1 MRKIIHI
8 DLDAFYTSVEQRDNP
23 QLLELPVVVGGRP
36 ESRGVV
42 AAASYQA
49 RRFGIHS
56 AMPMRTALRLCPQ
69 LVILPL
75 RMEVYRQLSTQIR
88 QIFFRYTHLVEPV
101 ALDECYLDVTDNLQ
115 SIPTA
120 TQTAMA
126 IKQQIQEQM
135 QLTASAGVANN
146 KFLAKIASDME
157 KPDGLTVIKP
167 RQVESFL
174 QHLPVNK
181 MWGVGPATN
190 KQLQQMQI
198 QTIGQLRQLS
208 LAELS
213 RQWGKLGVRLYHL
226 ARGQDDQA
234 VDPSDDRKSVS
245 RETTFAEDL
254 FSLSRMEQEL
264 AELSTEVA
272 EVLRREGLRGR
283 RVTLKVRYPNFQI
296 QTRSQSQANGLEEEQ
311 IRQISQGL
319 VRQTTALEKGVRLLG
334 VSVSNWWQE
343 NSLQMMWCLECHRN
357 PEQNIRDRADVFK
370 FESQPDYTP
379 PSDQLALG
387 TQLVRGYRVN
397 KAQLENCSI
406 CHR

>member
-88 QIFFRYTHLVEPV
+88 QIFFWYTHLVEPV

-120 TQTAMA
+120 TQMAMA

-135 QLTASAGVANN
+135 QLTASAGVAGN
-146 KFLAKIASDME
+146 KFLAKIASDMK

-167 RQVESFL
+167 HQVEAVL

-181 MWGVGPATN
+181 MWGVGPVTN
-190 KQLQQMQI
+190 KQLQQIQI

-283 RVTLKVRYPNFQI
+283 RVTLKVRYPSFQI

-319 VRQTTALEKGVRLLG
+319 VRQTAALEKGVRLLG

-343 NSLQMMWCLECHRN
+343 NPLQLRLF
-357 PEQNIRDRADVFK
+357 D
-370 FESQPDYTP
+370 
-379 PSDQLALG
+379 
-387 TQLVRGYRVN
+387 
-397 KAQLENCSI
+397 
-406 CHR
+406 

>member
-1 MRKIIHI
+1 
-8 DLDAFYTSVEQRDNP
+8 
-23 QLLELPVVVGGRP
+23 
-36 ESRGVV
+36 V

-126 IKQQIQEQM
+126 IKQQIREQM

-167 RQVESFL
+167 RQVEAFL

-181 MWGVGPATN
+181 MWGVGPITN

-319 VRQTTALEKGVRLLG
+319 VACLIGGRRIHYSCAYSTESVGSGRYGHAGSSLSHLAEYPVDFEIEPSLRIRLIQRAFTLG
-334 VSVSNWWQE
+334 VMRPIGVSNSYQRPCHFTPK
-343 NSLQMMWCLECHRN
+343 LQ
-357 PEQNIRDRADVFK
+357 
-370 FESQPDYTP
+370 S
-379 PSDQLALG
+379 
-387 TQLVRGYRVN
+387 
-397 KAQLENCSI
+397 
-406 CHR
+406 

>member
-126 IKQQIQEQM
+126 IKQQIREQM

-167 RQVESFL
+167 RQVEAFL

-181 MWGVGPATN
+181 MWGVGPVTN
-190 KQLQQMQI
+190 KQLQQMEI

-343 NSLQMMWCLECHRN
+343 NPLQLRLF
-357 PEQNIRDRADVFK
+357 D
-370 FESQPDYTP
+370 
-379 PSDQLALG
+379 
-387 TQLVRGYRVN
+387 
-397 KAQLENCSI
+397 
-406 CHR
+406 

>member
-49 RRFGIHS
+49 RRFGIRS
-56 AMPMRTALRLCPQ
+56 AMPMKTALRLCPQ
-69 LVILPL
+69 LVILPS
-75 RMEVYRQLSTQIR
+75 RMDVYRQQSAQIR
-88 QIFFRYTHLVEPV
+88 QIFLQYTQLVEPL

-126 IKQQIQEQM
+126 IKQQIKEQL
-135 QLTASAGVANN
+135 QLTASAGVASN

-167 RQVESFL
+167 YQVEAFL
-174 QHLPVNK
+174 ENLPVNK
-181 MWGVGPATN
+181 MWGVGPVTYE
-190 KQLQQMQI
+190 QLQQMQI

-208 LAELS
+208 LAELN

-226 ARGQDDQA
+226 ARGQDDRT
-234 VDPSDDRKSVS
+234 VDPSDGRKSVS
-245 RETTFAEDL
+245 RETTFAQDL
-254 FSLSRMEQEL
+254 FSLPQIEQEL
-264 AELSTEVA
+264 AQLSTEVA
-272 EVLRREGLRGR
+272 QVLRTEKLRGR
-283 RVTLKVRYPNFQI
+283 KVTLKVRYPNFQI
-296 QTRSQSQANGLEEEQ
+296 QTRSQSQAGGWVEEEQ

-319 VRQTTALEKGVRLLG
+319 VQKTAAVEKGVRLLG
-334 VSVSNWWQE
+334 VGVSSWWQE
-343 NSLQMMWCLECHRN
+343 NPR
-357 PEQNIRDRADVFK
+357 
-370 FESQPDYTP
+370 
-379 PSDQLALG
+379 QLRLFD
-387 TQLVRGYRVN
+387 
-397 KAQLENCSI
+397 
-406 CHR
+406 